1 MEIDGLL
8 MACNE
13 ESVIG
18 RVLDNILPHVDIVHV
33 VDTGSTDATIEI
45 AKSKGAIIHEIE
57 WVFDFRVT
65 RNMAMSF
72 CEKEWILFMDADEWC
87 SEELLHI
94 IPTLIQDNTDNH
106 LVGGF
111 NFWRQ
116 SVFDGDF
123 KGAEYQARLLR
134 KRCVWGGD
142 IIHSG
147 IIAGGKLLDVPK
159 EFVLHHEH
167 TMKKQLNTNKHFYN
181 INNGIRVRPK
191 PSEGCDYDS
200 SNKKWVDVQ
209 LS

>member
-13 ESVIG
+13 ERVIE
-18 RVLDNILPHVDIVHV
+18 RVIDNITPHVDVVHV
-33 VDTGSTDATIEI
+33 VDTGSTDRTIEI

-65 RNMAMSF
+65 RNTAMEF
-72 CEKEWILFMDADEWC
+72 CEKEWILFMDADEYC
-87 SEELLHI
+87 SDELLHI
-94 IPTLIQDNTDNH
+94 IPTLIKDNTDDH
-106 LVGGF
+106 SVGGF

-116 SVFDGDF
+116 SVFDDVLRGE
-123 KGAEYQARLLR
+123 EYQARLLR
-134 KRCVWGGD
+134 KSSVWGGD

-147 IIAGGKLLDVPK
+147 IIAGGRLVDVPR

-181 INNGIRVRPK
+181 INNGIDVRPE

-200 SNKKWVDVQ
+200 SKNEWVDVK
-209 LS
+209 L